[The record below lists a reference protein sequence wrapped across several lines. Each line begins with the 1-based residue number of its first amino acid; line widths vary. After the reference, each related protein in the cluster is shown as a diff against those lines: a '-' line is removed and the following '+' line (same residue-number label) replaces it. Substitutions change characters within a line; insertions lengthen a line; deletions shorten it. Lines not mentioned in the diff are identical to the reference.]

1 MLRSSLSKQDTEILG
16 GQKMKLHEYQAKE
29 LLAEYGVPV
38 PAGSIAT
45 TPEEAVEAA
54 TGIGGAVVVKAQAH
68 TGARGKAGGVKVANS
83 AEEAG
88 TIAQEI
94 LGMNLVTNQT
104 GPSGLP
110 VNSVLIEEAIEI
122 DRELYLSVAI
132 DGSAAMPVI
141 IASQEGGMDIEEVAA
156 KRPEAILREYID
168 PAAGFQGF
176 QARALAFGLGLTG
189 DLNRPATSLIE
200 SLAKAFME
208 SDGSIA
214 EINPVVVTKDGRLLA
229 ADAKFSIDD
238 SAMFRQKSLDEKRDR
253 TQEAE
258 KELEA
263 QDAGIQNYIKLDGNI
278 GCLVN
283 GAGLAMSTLDAIKM
297 AGGDAANFLD
307 IGTANSPEAV
317 VSALRIIG
325 TDPDVE
331 AVLVN
336 IFGGLARTDIIAQGV
351 IDAKNQGLIPQ
362 PTVVR
367 LAGSNVNEGNELLDK
382 SGLELVRAD
391 GFAQAAQAAVDAI
404 S

>member
-1 MLRSSLSKQDTEILG
+1 
-16 GQKMKLHEYQAKE
+16 MKLHEYQAKE

-38 PAGSIAT
+38 PTGNIAT
-45 TPEEAVEAA
+45 TPEEAVEIA
-54 TGIGGAVVVKAQAH
+54 TGMGGAVVVKAQAH

-156 KRPEAILREYID
+156 QRPEAILREYID

>member
-1 MLRSSLSKQDTEILG
+1 
-16 GQKMKLHEYQAKE
+16 MKLHEYQAKE
-29 LLAEYGVPV
+29 LLAEYSVPV
-38 PAGSIAT
+38 PSGSIAT

-156 KRPEAILREYID
+156 QRPEAILREYID

>member
-104 GPSGLP
+104 GPTGLP

-156 KRPEAILREYID
+156 QRPEAILREYID

-200 SLAKAFME
+200 SLARAFME

>member
-1 MLRSSLSKQDTEILG
+1 
-16 GQKMKLHEYQAKE
+16 MKLHEYQAKE

-38 PAGSIAT
+38 PTGNIAT
-45 TPEEAVEAA
+45 TPEEAVEIA
-54 TGIGGAVVVKAQAH
+54 TGMGGAVVVKAQAH

-104 GPSGLP
+104 GPGGLP

-156 KRPEAILREYID
+156 QRPEAILREYID

-214 EINPVVVTKDGRLLA
+214 EINPVVVTKDGRVLA

>member
-1 MLRSSLSKQDTEILG
+1 MLRSSLSKQDTKILG

-29 LLAEYGVPV
+29 LLAAYGVPV
-38 PAGSIAT
+38 PAGSVAT
-45 TPEEAVEAA
+45 TPEEAVQAA
-54 TGIGGAVVVKAQAH
+54 IGIGGAVVIKAQAH
-68 TGARGKAGGVKVANS
+68 TGARGKAGGVKLAHS

-88 TIAQEI
+88 TIAEEI
-94 LGMNLVTNQT
+94 LGMQLVTNQT

-110 VNSVLIEEAIEI
+110 VNSVLVEEAIEI
-122 DRELYLSVAI
+122 ERELYLSVAI

-141 IASQEGGMDIEEVAA
+141 IASQEGGMDIEEVASE
-156 KRPEAILREYID
+156 RPEAILREYID

-176 QARALAFGLGLTG
+176 QARALAFGLALTG

-200 SLAKAFME
+200 SLARAFME

-229 ADAKFSIDD
+229 ADAKFSVDD

-362 PTVVR
+362 PTVIR

-382 SGLELVRAD
+382 SGLDLVRAD

>member
-45 TPEEAVEAA
+45 TPEEAAEAA
-54 TGIGGAVVVKAQAH
+54 AGIGGAVVVKAQAH

-156 KRPEAILREYID
+156 QRPEAILREYID

-200 SLAKAFME
+200 SLARAFME

-362 PTVVR
+362 PTVIR

>member
-38 PAGSIAT
+38 PAGNIAT
-45 TPEEAVEAA
+45 TPEEAVEIA
-54 TGIGGAVVVKAQAH
+54 TGMGGAVVVKAQAH

-104 GPSGLP
+104 GPGGLP

-156 KRPEAILREYID
+156 QRPEAILREYID

>member
-54 TGIGGAVVVKAQAH
+54 AGIGGAVVVKAQAH

-156 KRPEAILREYID
+156 QRPEAILREYID

>member
-54 TGIGGAVVVKAQAH
+54 AGIGGAVVVKAQAH

-156 KRPEAILREYID
+156 QRPEAILREYID
-168 PAAGFQGF
+168 PAAGSQGF

-382 SGLELVRAD
+382 SGLELVRVD

>member
-1 MLRSSLSKQDTEILG
+1 
-16 GQKMKLHEYQAKE
+16 MKLHEYQAKE

-45 TPEEAVEAA
+45 TPEEAAEAA
-54 TGIGGAVVVKAQAH
+54 AGIGGAVVVKAQAH

-104 GPSGLP
+104 GPGGLP

-156 KRPEAILREYID
+156 QRPEAILREYID

-362 PTVVR
+362 PTVIR

>member
-1 MLRSSLSKQDTEILG
+1 
-16 GQKMKLHEYQAKE
+16 MKLHEYQAKE

-38 PAGSIAT
+38 PTGNIAT
-45 TPEEAVEAA
+45 TPEEAVEIA
-54 TGIGGAVVVKAQAH
+54 TGMGGAVVVKAQAH

-156 KRPEAILREYID
+156 QRPEAILREYID

-214 EINPVVVTKDGRLLA
+214 EINPVVVTKDGRVLA

>member
-1 MLRSSLSKQDTEILG
+1 
-16 GQKMKLHEYQAKE
+16 MKLHEYQAKE
-29 LLAEYGVPV
+29 LLSEYGVPV

-45 TPEEAVEAA
+45 TPQEAVEAA
-54 TGIGGAVVVKAQAH
+54 TRIGGAVVVKAQAH

-88 TIAQEI
+88 SIAQEI

-110 VNSVLIEEAIEI
+110 VNSVLVEEAIEI

-141 IASQEGGMDIEEVAA
+141 IASQEGGMDIEEVASQ
-156 KRPEAILREYID
+156 RPEAILREYID

-367 LAGSNVNEGNELLDK
+367 LAGSNVNEGNDLLDK
-382 SGLELVRAD
+382 SGLELVRVD
-391 GFAQAAQAAVDAI
+391 GFAQAAQAAVEAI

>member
-45 TPEEAVEAA
+45 TPEEAAEAA
-54 TGIGGAVVVKAQAH
+54 AGIGGAVVVKAQAH

-156 KRPEAILREYID
+156 QRPEAILREYID

-362 PTVVR
+362 PTVIR